1 MNLLSVI
8 LKALLADG
16 ALKALAGKTGL
27 NEKQLKKLLPLALPL
42 LLKMLTRNASEKEGA
57 VSLLGALTQHTSK
70 KTMQQQIAEAD
81 TADGAKIIG
90 HILGKEKD
98 ASLLTLS
105 NQSGLSQ
112 QQVSSVLSGIAPALL
127 SVLSAASGSAAS
139 SGAGKVDLSDGLD
152 LSDIVAMLGGAKPGP
167 VSTKPQGGGLLGAL
181 LGRKKKQEQKA
192 EQDAALNGA
201 TLLSLLLANR

>member
-16 ALKALAGKTGL
+16 ALQALAGKTGL

-42 LLKMLTRNASEKEGA
+42 LLKMLTRNASDKEGA

-127 SVLSAASGSAAS
+127 SVLSAASGSAA
-139 SGAGKVDLSDGLD
+139 GKVDLSDGLD

-167 VSTKPQGGGLLGAL
+167 VSAKPQGGSLLGAL
-181 LGRKKKQEQKA
+181 LGKKKKQKQKA

>member
-42 LLKMLTRNASEKEGA
+42 LLKMLTRNASDKEGA

-127 SVLSAASGSAAS
+127 SVLSAASGSAA
-139 SGAGKVDLSDGLD
+139 GKVDLSDGLD

-167 VSTKPQGGGLLGAL
+167 VSAKPQGGGLLGAL
-181 LGRKKKQEQKA
+181 LGKKKKQKQTA

>member
-16 ALKALAGKTGL
+16 ALKALARKTGL

-42 LLKMLTRNASEKEGA
+42 LLKMLTRNASDKEGA

-112 QQVSSVLSGIAPALL
+112 QQVSSVLSSIAPALL
-127 SVLSAASGSAAS
+127 SVLSAASGSA
-139 SGAGKVDLSDGLD
+139 AGKVDLSDGLD

-167 VSTKPQGGGLLGAL
+167 VSAKPQGGGLLGAL
-181 LGRKKKQEQKA
+181 LGRKKKQEKKA

>member
-42 LLKMLTRNASEKEGA
+42 LLKMLTRNASDKEGA

-127 SVLSAASGSAAS
+127 SVLSAASGSAA
-139 SGAGKVDLSDGLD
+139 GKVDLSDGLD

-167 VSTKPQGGGLLGAL
+167 VSAKPQGGSLLGAL
-181 LGRKKKQEQKA
+181 LGKKKKQEQKA

>member
-1 MNLLSVI
+1 MNLLGVI

-42 LLKMLTRNASEKEGA
+42 LLKMLTRNASDKEGA

-127 SVLSAASGSAAS
+127 SVLSAASGSAA
-139 SGAGKVDLSDGLD
+139 GKVDLSDGLD

-167 VSTKPQGGGLLGAL
+167 VSAKPQGGGLLGAL
-181 LGRKKKQEQKA
+181 LGKKKKQEQKA
-192 EQDAALNGA
+192 EQEEYDKVLKKK
-201 TLLSLLLANR
+201 RK

>member
-42 LLKMLTRNASEKEGA
+42 LLKMLTRNASDKEGA

-105 NQSGLSQ
+105 SQSGLSQ

-127 SVLSAASGSAAS
+127 SVLSAASGSAA
-139 SGAGKVDLSDGLD
+139 GKVDLSDGLD
-152 LSDIVAMLGGAKPGP
+152 LSDIVTMLGGAKPGS
-167 VSTKPQGGGLLGAL
+167 VSAKPQGGSLLGAL
-181 LGRKKKQEQKA
+181 LGKNKKQKQTA

>member
-42 LLKMLTRNASEKEGA
+42 LLKMLTRNASDKEGA

-127 SVLSAASGSAAS
+127 SVLSAASGSAA
-139 SGAGKVDLSDGLD
+139 GKVDLSDGLD

-167 VSTKPQGGGLLGAL
+167 VSAKPQGGSLLGAL
-181 LGRKKKQEQKA
+181 LGKKKKQKQKA

>member
-42 LLKMLTRNASEKEGA
+42 LLKMLTRNASDKEGA

-81 TADGAKIIG
+81 TAAGAKIIG

-127 SVLSAASGSAAS
+127 SVLSAASGSAA
-139 SGAGKVDLSDGLD
+139 GKVDLSDGLD

-167 VSTKPQGGGLLGAL
+167 VSAKPQGGGLLGAL
-181 LGRKKKQEQKA
+181 LGKKKKQKQKA

>member
-42 LLKMLTRNASEKEGA
+42 LLKMLTRNASDKEGA

-70 KTMQQQIAEAD
+70 KTMQQQITEAD

-112 QQVSSVLSGIAPALL
+112 QQVSSVLSSIAPALL
-127 SVLSAASGSAAS
+127 SVLSAASGSA
-139 SGAGKVDLSDGLD
+139 AGKVDLSDGLD

-167 VSTKPQGGGLLGAL
+167 VSAKPQGGGLLGAL
-181 LGRKKKQEQKA
+181 LGKKKKQEQKA

>member
-42 LLKMLTRNASEKEGA
+42 LLKMLTRNASDKEGA

-127 SVLSAASGSAAS
+127 SVLSAASGSAA
-139 SGAGKVDLSDGLD
+139 GKVDLSDGLD

-167 VSTKPQGGGLLGAL
+167 VSAKPQGGSLLGAL
-181 LGRKKKQEQKA
+181 LGKKKKQKQTA

>member
-42 LLKMLTRNASEKEGA
+42 LLKMLTRNASDKEGA

-127 SVLSAASGSAAS
+127 SVLSAASGSAA
-139 SGAGKVDLSDGLD
+139 GKVDLSDGLD

-167 VSTKPQGGGLLGAL
+167 VSAKPQGGSLLGAL
-181 LGRKKKQEQKA
+181 LGKKKKQKQPA

>member
-127 SVLSAASGSAAS
+127 SVLSAASGSAA
-139 SGAGKVDLSDGLD
+139 GKVDLSDGLD

-167 VSTKPQGGGLLGAL
+167 VSAKPQGGSLLGAL
-181 LGRKKKQEQKA
+181 LGKKKQKA

>member
-42 LLKMLTRNASEKEGA
+42 LLKMLTRNASDKEGA

-105 NQSGLSQ
+105 SQSGLSQ

-127 SVLSAASGSAAS
+127 SVLSAASGSAA
-139 SGAGKVDLSDGLD
+139 GKVDLSDGLD

-167 VSTKPQGGGLLGAL
+167 VSAKPQGGSLLGAL
-181 LGRKKKQEQKA
+181 LGKKKKQKQTA

>member
-1 MNLLSVI
+1 MNLLGVI

-16 ALKALAGKTGL
+16 ALKALARKTGL
-27 NEKQLKKLLPLALPL
+27 KEKQLKKLLPLALPL
-42 LLKMLTRNASEKEGA
+42 LLKMLTRNASDKEGA

-127 SVLSAASGSAAS
+127 SVLSAASGSAA
-139 SGAGKVDLSDGLD
+139 GKVDLSDGLD

-167 VSTKPQGGGLLGAL
+167 VSAKPQGGGLLGAL
-181 LGRKKKQEQKA
+181 LGKKKKQEQKA

>member
-42 LLKMLTRNASEKEGA
+42 LLKMLTRNASDKEGA
-57 VSLLGALTQHTSK
+57 VSLLGALTHHTNK
-70 KTMQQQIAEAD
+70 QTLQQQNAEAD

-127 SVLSAASGSAAS
+127 SVLSAASGSAA
-139 SGAGKVDLSDGLD
+139 GKVDLSDGLD

-167 VSTKPQGGGLLGAL
+167 VSAKPQGSSLLGAL
-181 LGRKKKQEQKA
+181 LGKKKKQEQKA